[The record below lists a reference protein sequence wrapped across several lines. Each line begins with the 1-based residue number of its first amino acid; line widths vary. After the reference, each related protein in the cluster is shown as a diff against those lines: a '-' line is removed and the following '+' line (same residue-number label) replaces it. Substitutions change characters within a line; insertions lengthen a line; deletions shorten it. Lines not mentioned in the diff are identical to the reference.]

1 MRLEGKTL
9 KQIRERKIL
18 NINER
23 IMDALESSIGFL
35 ICSDKRLII
44 YSPKM
49 FGRWDV
55 ESMPLEHV
63 SYILF
68 KKGLFQGQIIVRTS
82 DGGEKAVGATK
93 KEGIKMQEI
102 ITNQISILK
111 ASMSGA
117 TISDPDPL
125 MELQLMFV
133 HGELTEEEY
142 FRKMMVL

>member
-9 KQIRERKIL
+9 RQLRERKIL

-23 IMDALESSIGFL
+23 IMDALDKGVL
-35 ICSDKRLII
+35 ICTDKRLII
-44 YSPKM
+44 YTPKM

-68 KKGLFQGQIIVRTS
+68 KKGLLLGSFIIRTS
-82 DGGEKAVGATK
+82 GGEKIISNIKK

-102 ITNQISILK
+102 ISNQIIIVK
-111 ASMSGA
+111 ASLSGA
-117 TISDPDPL
+117 TIPEPDPL
-125 MELQLMFV
+125 MELQMMFV
-133 HGELTEEEY
+133 HGEIADEEY